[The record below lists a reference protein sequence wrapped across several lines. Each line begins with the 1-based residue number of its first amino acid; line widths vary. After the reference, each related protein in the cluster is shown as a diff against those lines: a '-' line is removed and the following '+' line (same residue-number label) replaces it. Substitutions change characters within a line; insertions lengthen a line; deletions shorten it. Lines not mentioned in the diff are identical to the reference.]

1 MGSWEWLVDI
11 DKVTW
16 SDNHFRLY
24 GMTPGQVEPTTDFVL
39 ENTHEDDRGLM
50 RNEIER
56 VRAGGGARL
65 FEYRIIRRDGDVRD
79 LRSTIT
85 EVEVNPRRLIGYVQD
100 ITERRRAE
108 RTSDTHIAVAEAL
121 GRWGSLDQSGPKLL
135 RALGEG
141 MGFVSGAVWV
151 PHAEL
156 LVVRAF
162 WHENAAETSGLETF
176 ARAHPVPRGLGLPGR
191 AWVSREPTIL
201 AGAFDDSAFDVRG
214 PATLAGLRG
223 AMALPAVK
231 QGEVLAV
238 LEFYS
243 RDRAPAGDRLMRSLT
258 GIGHELG
265 HFLDRRRH
273 DLHPVALTSRQLEV
287 LQPASRGHSATQIAT
302 EMMVTHD
309 TVKTHLKHIYSRL
322 DVNDR
327 AAAVAQ
333 ALRMGLIE

>member
-1 MGSWEWLVDI
+1 MGSWEWLVDADELI
-11 DKVTW
+11 W

-24 GMTPGQVEPTTDFVL
+24 GMTPGQVEPTMAFVI
-39 ENTHEDDRGLM
+39 ENTHRDDQGLM
-50 RNEIER
+50 RSEIER
-56 VRAGGGARL
+56 VRAGAGAQL
-65 FEYRIIRRDGDVRD
+65 FEYRIVRRDGEVRD
-79 LRSTIT
+79 LRSTIA
-85 EVEVNPRRLIGYVQD
+85 EVEVNPRRVIGYVQD

-108 RTSDTHIAVAEAL
+108 RTSDAHIAVAEAL
-121 GRWGSLDQSGPKLL
+121 GRWESLERSGPKLL

-141 MGFVSGAVWV
+141 MGFVAGAVWV
-151 PHAEL
+151 PHAEF

-162 WHENAAETSGLETF
+162 WHTNAAETSGLETF
-176 ARAHPVPRGLGLPGR
+176 ATAHRVPRGLGLPGR
-191 AWVSREPTIL
+191 AWISREPTIL
-201 AGAFDDSAFDVRG
+201 ANAFDDSAFGERG

-231 QGEVLAV
+231 EEQVLAV

-243 RDRAPAGDRLMRSLT
+243 RDRSPPGDRLMRSLT

-273 DLHPVALTSRQLEV
+273 DLDPVALTSRQLEV
-287 LQPASRGHSATQIAT
+287 LQLASRGHSAAQIAT
-302 EMMVTHD
+302 EMMVSHE
-309 TVKTHLKHIYSRL
+309 TVKTHLKHIYLRL

>member
-1 MGSWEWLVDI
+1 MGSWEWLVDT
-11 DKVTW
+11 DELSW
-16 SDNHFRLY
+16 SDNQFRLY
-24 GMTPGQVEPTTDFVL
+24 GITPGMVEPTMDYVI
-39 ENTHEDDRGLM
+39 ENTHPEDRGLM
-50 RNEIER
+50 RSEIER
-56 VRAGGGARL
+56 VRGGGRTQL
-65 FEYRIIRRDGDVRD
+65 FAYRIIRSDGEVRD

-85 EVEVNPRRLIGYVQD
+85 EVDVNPRRVIGYVQD

-121 GRWGSLDQSGPKLL
+121 GQWESLDQSGPKLL

-141 MGFVSGAVWV
+141 MGFVAGAVWV
-151 PHAEL
+151 PHAEF
-156 LVVRAF
+156 LVVRVF
-162 WHENAAETSGLETF
+162 WHENTAETSGLETF
-176 ARAHPVPRGLGLPGR
+176 VTAHPVPRGLGLPGR

-201 AGAFDDSAFDVRG
+201 ASAFDDSAFAERG

-231 QGEVLAV
+231 EEEVLAV

-243 RDRAPAGDRLMRSLT
+243 RDRSAPGDRLMRSLT

-265 HFLDRRRH
+265 HFLSRRRQ
-273 DLHPVALTSRQLEV
+273 DLDPVALTSRQLEV
-287 LQPASRGHSATQIAT
+287 LQLASLGYSAPQIAT
-302 EMMVTHD
+302 EMKVSHD
-309 TVKTHLKHIYSRL
+309 TVKTHLKHIYERL